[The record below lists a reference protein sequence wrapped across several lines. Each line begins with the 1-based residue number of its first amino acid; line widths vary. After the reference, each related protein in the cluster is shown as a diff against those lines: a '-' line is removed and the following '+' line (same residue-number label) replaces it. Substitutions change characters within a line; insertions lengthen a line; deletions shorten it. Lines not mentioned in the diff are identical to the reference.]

1 MTEQK
6 TDNNPRRL
14 GSVLVARFSA
24 LGDVAMTVPVLYS
37 AARCYPDVEF
47 TFVTR
52 ASMASIFVDAPRNL
66 NVIGL
71 NLGEYKGVG
80 GLWRLFRRLRRETR
94 FDAFIKRFEQSQTI
108 TNKIENYFVFLFVYS
123 NR

>member
-1 MTEQK
+1 
-6 TDNNPRRL
+6 
-14 GSVLVARFSA
+14 VLVARFSA

-71 NLGEYKGVG
+71 VIAALDGGMSKAAVCRNFSVKRTTLIETLARVG
-80 GLWRLFRRLRRETR
+80 WTDSSRASSR
-94 FDAFIKRFEQSQTI
+94 
-108 TNKIENYFVFLFVYS
+108 
-123 NR
+123 